1 MQQIRDYMIE
11 VYLDRVN
18 NYLTI
23 EKFAEHNGLTNE
35 QAKQFLGLAQSIF
48 DSKHPEE

>member
-1 MQQIRDYMIE
+1 MKQVRDYILE
-11 VYLDRVN
+11 IYVDWVN
-18 NYLTI
+18 NYLSI